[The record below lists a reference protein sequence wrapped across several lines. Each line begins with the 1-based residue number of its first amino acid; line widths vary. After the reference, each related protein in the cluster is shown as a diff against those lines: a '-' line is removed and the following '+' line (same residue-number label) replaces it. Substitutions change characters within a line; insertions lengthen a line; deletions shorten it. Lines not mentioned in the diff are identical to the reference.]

1 MPCQPGDCGGEGWRL
16 SGGASKVDRGARVIL
31 LVTIEF
37 GFFNLRFSRNT
48 LLEHF
53 SLLGGCHRVPLLQ
66 ISRKA
71 LELKQCSRAP
81 RHIRNGGAFPR
92 STLTEFSEAI
102 RFAIVSAQASLLPS
116 FILLVGA
123 PPHLLLHSG
132 NAASIDMWGFG
143 RQ

>member
-16 SGGASKVDRGARVIL
+16 SGGASKVDRGLRVIL

-37 GFFNLRFSRNT
+37 GFPNCWFFRNT
-48 LLEHF
+48 ILEHF

-66 ISRKA
+66 ISRITS
-71 LELKQCSRAP
+71 ELKQFPRAP
-81 RHIRNGGAFPR
+81 RHIRNGGAFPP
-92 STLTEFSEAI
+92 STLTDFSEAI

-123 PPHLLLHSG
+123 PPHLSLHYG
-132 NAASIDMWGFG
+132 NAASIDRWGFG